1 MCYNAHRKSV
11 THTRSGPPR
20 AQEADSMCKM
30 IDQYA
35 DKIKGS
41 FSFFDRMIINGYL
54 RPLYFEH
61 ERNYGL
67 SQLGILYKDFKAYVI
82 EVTESIKSRIEGS
95 ATELGRPVVY
105 LSSAKEKKEDIAK
118 RIMEED
124 RVGDGL
130 ICVLK
135 TLEACKTAKVYGTDE
150 GKLAVKTANTKCL
163 HYYLYYQ
170 DKVFGFMFVKI
181 QTWFPFN
188 IQVYINGRELMKS
201 VFRENGIEYQ
211 CYDNSFTDLSDLA
224 KAQELADKFNSEKLC
239 RHLDR
244 FAKSINPFLDTV
256 YKKFGQGYYWC
267 VNQCEYA
274 TDIMFKERSF
284 LEDIYPS
291 LVDRAFYDFTCTD
304 VFTFMGRKPNPRFQG
319 EAVSD
324 YKKRFVGCRV
334 KFKLN
339 SDSIKM
345 YDKCSVLRVETTI
358 NNPREFKVFGTVQHR
373 DGTES
378 DQWKPMGKSISN
390 LYRYAEV
397 SKAANQRF
405 LDAMVDIVPVKSTL
419 EEIGKISSSKT
430 VAGRTVTAF
439 NVWNPETVV
448 LMETICDGRFL
459 IKGFRNKDIAC
470 VIFPN
475 IKDAKKLS
483 SKVSRILKKLRQHGL
498 IKKVPRSRRYHV
510 TSKGRNIMGTLIE
523 IRHTVFPDIFSKS
536 A

>member
-1 MCYNAHRKSV
+1 M
-11 THTRSGPPR
+11 
-20 AQEADSMCKM
+20 
-30 IDQYA
+30 
-35 DKIKGS
+35 
-41 FSFFDRMIINGYL
+41 
-54 RPLYFEH
+54 
-61 ERNYGL
+61 
-67 SQLGILYKDFKAYVI
+67 
-82 EVTESIKSRIEGS
+82 
-95 ATELGRPVVY
+95 
-105 LSSAKEKKEDIAK
+105 
-118 RIMEED
+118 
-124 RVGDGL
+124 
-130 ICVLK
+130 
-135 TLEACKTAKVYGTDE
+135 
-150 GKLAVKTANTKCL
+150 
-163 HYYLYYQ
+163 
-170 DKVFGFMFVKI
+170 
-181 QTWFPFN
+181 
-188 IQVYINGRELMKS
+188 
-201 VFRENGIEYQ
+201 
-211 CYDNSFTDLSDLA
+211 
-224 KAQELADKFNSEKLC
+224 
-239 RHLDR
+239 
-244 FAKSINPFLDTV
+244 
-256 YKKFGQGYYWC
+256 
-267 VNQCEYA
+267 
-274 TDIMFKERSF
+274 
-284 LEDIYPS
+284 
-291 LVDRAFYDFTCTD
+291 
-304 VFTFMGRKPNPRFQG
+304 
-319 EAVSD
+319 
-324 YKKRFVGCRV
+324 

>member
-1 MCYNAHRKSV
+1 
-11 THTRSGPPR
+11 
-20 AQEADSMCKM
+20 MCKM

-35 DKIKGS
+35 EKIKGA

-54 RPLYFEH
+54 RPLYYEH
-61 ERNYGL
+61 ERSYGL
-67 SQLGILYKDFKAYVI
+67 QQLGVLYKDFKGYVM
-82 EVTESIKSRIEGS
+82 EVTESIKSRIEKGAS
-95 ATELGRPVVY
+95 GLGRPVIY
-105 LSSAKEKKEDIAK
+105 LNKPKTNKEDIAR
-118 RIMEED
+118 RIIEEE
-124 RVGDGL
+124 RIEDGL
-130 ICVLK
+130 ICAIK
-135 TLEACKTAKVYGTDE
+135 TLETCKSAKVFGSDE
-150 GKLAVKTANTKCL
+150 GQLTVKSIHTKCL
-163 HYYLYYQ
+163 HYYLYYL

-188 IQVYINGRELMKS
+188 IQVYINGREFIKS
-201 VFRENGIEYQ
+201 SFQKCGIGYQ
-211 CYDNSFTDLSDLA
+211 CYDNSFTDLSDPV
-224 KAQELADKFNSEKLC
+224 KAQEIEDKFDSEKLC

-256 YKKFGQGYYWC
+256 YEKFGQGYYWC

-291 LVDRAFYDFTCTD
+291 LVEHAFYDLTCTD
-304 VFTFMGRKPNPRFQG
+304 VFTFMGRKPDPRFQG

-373 DGTES
+373 DGTTTE
-378 DQWKPMGKSISN
+378 QWKPMGKSISN

-419 EEIGKISSSKT
+419 NEIGKISSSKK

-459 IKGFRNKDIAC
+459 IKGFRNKDIAHL
-470 VIFPN
+470 IYPN

-483 SKVSRILKKLRQHGL
+483 SKVSRTLKKLRQHGL

-510 TSKGRNIMGTLIE
+510 TSKGRNIMSTLIE
-523 IRHTVFPDIFSKS
+523 IRHTVFPNVFSKT